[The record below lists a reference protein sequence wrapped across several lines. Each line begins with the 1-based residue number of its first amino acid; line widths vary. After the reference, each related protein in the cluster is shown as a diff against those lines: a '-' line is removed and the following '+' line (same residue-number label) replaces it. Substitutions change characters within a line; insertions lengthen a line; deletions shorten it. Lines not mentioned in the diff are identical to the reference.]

1 MRKKILGVVGSPRLD
16 GNTHILVS
24 KILEGA
30 ESEAAVTD
38 IVFLK
43 DLKIKE
49 CDGCHVCWNGKPCS
63 KNDDMIDLYSKIGD
77 CDAIVFGTPVYWYGP
92 TALMKGFI
100 DRFVFFNCP
109 ENRKMIANK
118 DAVLA
123 IPYEEESL
131 QTASPLIEFFE
142 KSLSYLQMNLV
153 GKIIVPGVTLKGE
166 VKKKTGQMSL
176 CFELG
181 KRLAKGS

>member
-24 KILEGA
+24 RILEA
-30 ESEAAVTD
+30 AQSEGAVTD
-38 IVFLK
+38 IAFLK
-43 DLKIKE
+43 DLKIRE

-63 KNDDMIDLYSKIGD
+63 KNDDMIKLYEKIME
-77 CDAIVFGTPVYWYGP
+77 CDVIIFGTPVYWYGP

-118 DAVLA
+118 GAVIV

-131 QTASPLIEFFE
+131 QTPALLIEFFE
-142 KSLSYLQMNLV
+142 KSLHYLQMNLI
-153 GKIIVPGVTLKGE
+153 GKIIVPGVTRKGDVLKKSE
-166 VKKKTGQMSL
+166 QLAK

-181 KRLAKGS
+181 KRISE